1 MKPVKRVFSAFE
13 NLVILPVAD
22 LEQSQMQ
29 NSAAPRAEEGNGIQ
43 GSGSGPETDGKGS
56 GSGLK
61 QIEKGQGQDLKYRR

>member
-1 MKPVKRVFSAFE
+1 
-13 NLVILPVAD
+13 
-22 LEQSQMQ
+22 MQ